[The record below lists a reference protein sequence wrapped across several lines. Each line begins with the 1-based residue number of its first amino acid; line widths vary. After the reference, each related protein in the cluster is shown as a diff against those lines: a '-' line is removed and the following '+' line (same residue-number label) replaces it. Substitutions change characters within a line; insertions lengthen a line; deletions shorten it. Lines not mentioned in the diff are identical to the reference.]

1 MVSSGKPSFIR
12 SKFGSSLAESVKRKI
27 SARALYFQL
36 NMIILCIY
44 VWFLYAYLLQSATSR
59 FAIPNNQQTL
69 KSVHQSVAHVNL
81 NYTVRIGVH
90 YYFDLLISS
99 TDNNNKKREQRNSNN
114 NNNMTTTDYPPFH
127 ESNFSLREKIKL
139 YIYTLILYYVFFS
152 WKCETK
158 SRTELFWLWAD
169 TTCHVTT
176 RQECSNWEWRICSLQ
191 YICLPSVEVLMYV
204 EHAIIRNLSAL
215 ITI

>member
-1 MVSSGKPSFIR
+1 MYLRLIFICIFVAI
-12 SKFGSSLAESVKRKI
+12 SYQSLRYTQQSADIKI
-27 SARALYFQL
+27 SPSVRGSREFKLHRAHWRALLF
-36 NMIILCIY
+36 
-44 VWFLYAYLLQSATSR
+44 WFVD
-59 FAIPNNQQTL
+59 QQ
-69 KSVHQSVAHVNL
+69 HRQQQQ
-81 NYTVRIGVH
+81 
-90 YYFDLLISS
+90 
-99 TDNNNKKREQRNSNN
+99 KKREQRNSNN